1 VRVHSES
8 AGDGDTLLL
17 AARQLRREE
26 VHALGE
32 PDLRQLFDSD
42 AYEALSSGFPSTIV
56 IATAVYPRDGEDPI
70 TVGKEIRTV
79 VYDLWDEQYIIRV
92 DGAGGRETK
101 KVKYPETFPHA
112 EIITFEFPERGGMP
126 PLQLFWY
133 DGGLLPPRPEGLDV
147 SERAPTNYYVGDQ
160 GVLIPVR
167 RRQPGTRPQGAQAAV
182 VEAPAGPPANFLV
195 LANGRPKEF
204 TPPPKTVPRTI
215 GHYQEWIAAAKG
227 GKPANCN
234 FDYACLFA
242 ETSLLGVI
250 AVRTGKDLLYD
261 AQNVRFTNDAD
272 ANQYIDPPYRTG
284 WSL

>member
-1 VRVHSES
+1 MARP
-8 AGDGDTLLL
+8 AGEPVPANLDWDLWVGP
-17 AARQLRREE
+17 AASRPYSPYYHPFNWRGWYDFGTG
-26 VHALGE
+26 ALG
-32 PDLRQLFDSD
+32 DM
-42 AYEALSSGFPSTIV
+42 ALHAWHFFWKALNLTYPTKISSTV
-56 IATAVYPRDGEDPI
+56 ALATEGTRVTGPNG
-70 TVGKEIRTV
+70 V
-79 VYDLWDEQYIIRV
+79 VRIQ
-92 DGAGGRETK
+92 TK

-126 PLQLFWY
+126 PLRLFWY

-261 AQNVRFTNDAD
+261 AQNTRFTNDAD